1 MINVRLIHLFESKN
15 MISPNKSGFGKGRQT
30 MDPVLHLE
38 DELRKAQ
45 VNKDIVGAVCF
56 GDVCFQ
62 SAPW

>member
-38 DELRKAQ
+38 EEVRKAQ
-45 VNKDIVGAVCF
+45 VNKDIVGAVCL
-56 GDVCFQ
+56 
-62 SAPW
+62 S